1 MIRALLIFILFS
13 LAIPLQATSQKTV
26 NLYGWAYVFPP
37 EMLTQFQKET
47 GIKVNL
53 DVYDTPEIMETKLF
67 TGNSGYDVVMVT
79 VWPYLPRQLE
89 AKIYQPLQTSLI
101 PNKKEVDPLLL
112 KKMEKAD
119 PQNVF
124 ALPFIWGTNGFAY
137 NVKMIEKRDPKAPV
151 NSLAMLFDPQVVAK
165 FADCGVMLID
175 SPIDVFPPALAYLKK
190 DPNSEGP
197 EDLKDATKLLAQ
209 IRPYVKKFKANPAT
223 ENLTS
228 ENYCLVQGFSSELTL
243 AQKLGKKMGLDIR
256 YVIPEEGGSLWVDAL
271 AIPKDAPHPQ
281 EANMLINFLLRPDVI
296 AQVTNEMTTANSV
309 PSSSKFIEKDIREN
323 QLIFPSKKTLEK
335 LYIDKVHSPH
345 YERLRLREWTRVK
358 IGR

>member
-1 MIRALLIFILFS
+1 MIRALLFFIFFS
-13 LAIPLQATSQKTV
+13 LSLPLQAASQKTV
-26 NLYGWAYVFPP
+26 NLYGWTYVFPP
-37 EMLTQFQKET
+37 KMLAQFQRET

-89 AKIYQPLQTSLI
+89 AKIYQPLQTTLI
-101 PNKKEVDPLLL
+101 PNKKEIDPLLL
-112 KKMEKAD
+112 KKMEAAD
-119 PQNVF
+119 PQNIF

-137 NVKMIEKRDPKAPV
+137 NAKMIEKRDPNAPV
-151 NSLAMLFDPQVVAK
+151 NSSAMLFDPQVVAK

-190 DPNSEGP
+190 DPNSENP
-197 EDLKDATKLLAQ
+197 EDLKDATKLLTQ
-209 IRPYVKKFKANPAT
+209 IRPYIKKFKANPAT

-243 AQKLGKKMGLDIR
+243 AQQLGKEMGLDIR

-271 AIPKDAPHPQ
+271 AIPKDAPHPE
-281 EANMLINFLLRPDVI
+281 EANMLINFFLRPDVI

-309 PSSSKFIEKDIREN
+309 PSSSEFIKKDIREN
-323 QLIFPSKKTLEK
+323 SLIFPSKKTLEK